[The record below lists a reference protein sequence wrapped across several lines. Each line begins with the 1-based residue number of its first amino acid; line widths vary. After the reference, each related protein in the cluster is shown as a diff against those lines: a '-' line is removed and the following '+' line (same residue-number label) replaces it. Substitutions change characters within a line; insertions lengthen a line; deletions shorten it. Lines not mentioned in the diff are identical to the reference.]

1 MKTRRR
7 AVQFNL
13 PGKDETGSNTEKREL
28 ISTSLKT
35 NFSLSKNKTGE
46 KGDTQEIISITYL
59 SGGGMK
65 V

>member
-28 ISTSLKT
+28 ITLIFENKFQFKQKLK
-35 NFSLSKNKTGE
+35 LV
-46 KGDTQEIISITYL
+46 I
-59 SGGGMK
+59 K
-65 V
+65 VTHKKL